1 MKKLLAV
8 LEQVLSAGQD
18 AVLVTVIASSGST
31 PRGAGARML
40 VTDRGWVAG
49 TIGGGAVEDRCIRLA
64 RQRLG
69 GAPCC
74 DSFDLSPEDKAGL
87 GMVCGGAVEVHFLP
101 LSGGDEAVLA
111 LCRDSAQRFASGT
124 PFWLLTPLD
133 GAGTLTLWPRGRGES
148 PCTPPAAVISA
159 LGQDPRVLGRTGER
173 WFCEQVQHAG
183 TVYLFGGGHV
193 AQALVPVLAP
203 LDFPSV
209 IVEDREE
216 FADPALFPLARGT
229 RCFPMDRIRQELD
242 ITADDYVCIMTRGH
256 QNDLLVQ
263 QQVLHTPA
271 RYIGLI
277 GSTRKSAA
285 AFASLRRMGYSEQQ
299 LRRIVT
305 PIGLPIGGRTPA
317 EIAISIAGQLI
328 EYRAGGRRDWQ
339 EGDEL

>member
-1 MKKLLAV
+1 
-8 LEQVLSAGQD
+8 
-18 AVLVTVIASSGST
+18 
-31 PRGAGARML
+31 ML
-40 VTDRGWVAG
+40 VTDRGWAAG

-69 GAPCC
+69 GTPCC

-87 GMVCGGAVEVHFLP
+87 GMVCGGAVEMHFLP

-159 LGQDPRVLGRTGER
+159 LGQPPRVLGRTGER

-193 AQALVPVLAP
+193 AQALVPVLVP